1 MEIFCSMEQERQ
13 QEIRGLF
20 QILEQTAE
28 IAENSALTE
37 NYKDGES
44 RCISQ
49 FNKVLKRLSALD
61 AVPDELFEPLHED
74 ANYSEI
80 SIACN
85 HLAAYLSEGLGSFPD
100 LKGMVTNI
108 LGKRFIENI
117 EEELKEGKI
126 GDLIR
131 NAIPEF
137 MTETTLDDI
146 NESFNVSPDGRL
158 ILDVDFGTIDIRTAE
173 RESVNVVVHRAAKF
187 KTDRHATDLLKDF
200 QVNINPKEGEL
211 QIEARFKD
219 GKRYW
224 KRNTDRLNI
233 HFDITVPQ
241 TFHGVYLKTAAGT
254 ITVQDFSGAVQ
265 SQTNSG
271 ELKFENITGPI
282 FGNTVNGDV
291 RLAQCDVRIE
301 ALRGDIEINNNIG
314 SVDITT
320 SGGSIRCVDVEGEI
334 IGTTSGGN
342 IKLIRC
348 QGGTKVEA
356 SGGSIDLENDGPFTA
371 KTFGGSIN
379 AGISGQLKG
388 DSTIEASG
396 GDITV
401 SLPWNVSLKVDAKCS
416 GGEIASELLE
426 VMTADDE
433 HISGQLYGVVNDDGP
448 LLKLRC
454 IGGDIDLKCN
464 HVDNET

>member
-49 FNKVLKRLSALD
+49 FNQVLKRLTALD
-61 AVPDELFEPLHED
+61 AVPDGLFEPLHED

-85 HLAAYLSEGLGSFPD
+85 HLAAYLNEGLGSFPD
-100 LKGMVTNI
+100 LKDIMTNI
-108 LGKRFIENI
+108 LGKRIIENI
-117 EEELKEGKI
+117 EDELKEGKI

-131 NAIPEF
+131 QAIPEF
-137 MTETTLDDI
+137 MTETVLDDI

-158 ILDVDFGTIDIRTAE
+158 ILDVDIGTIDIRTAE
-173 RESVNVVVHRAAKF
+173 SETVNVVVHRAAKF
-187 KTDRHATDLLKDF
+187 KTDRHVIGLLKDF
-200 QVNINPKEGEL
+200 QVNFNLKEGEL
-211 QIEARFKD
+211 QIDAKFED

-224 KRNTDRLNI
+224 TRHTDRLDI
-233 HFDITVPQ
+233 HFDITVPE
-241 TFHGVYLKTAAGT
+241 TLHAVYLKTSAGD

-271 ELKFENITGPI
+271 VLEFVNIRGPI
-282 FGNTVNGDV
+282 FGNSVNGDV
-291 RLAQCDVRIE
+291 KLAQCESDVRVE
-301 ALRGDIEINNNIG
+301 TLRGDIEIKNNIG
-314 SVDITT
+314 SVDATT
-320 SGGSIRCVDVEGEI
+320 SGGSIRCVDVDGEI
-334 IGTTSGGN
+334 SGETSGGN
-342 IKLIRC
+342 IKLMRC
-348 QGGTKVEA
+348 KGGTKVET
-356 SGGSIDLENDGPFTA
+356 SGGSIDLENDGPIFA

-379 AGISGQLKG
+379 ATISEELKG
-388 DSTIEASG
+388 DSTIEVAG

-401 SLPWNVSLKVDAKCS
+401 SLSSDVSLKVDAKCS
-416 GGEIASELLE
+416 GGEVVSELQE
-426 VMTADDE
+426 VMVADDE
-433 HISGQLYGVVNDDGP
+433 HISGQLYGVVNGDGH

-454 IGGDIDLKCN
+454 IGGDINLKDL
-464 HVDNET
+464 

>member
-1 MEIFCSMEQERQ
+1 MEQERQ

-44 RCISQ
+44 RCVSQ

-61 AVPDELFEPLHED
+61 AVPDALFEPLHED

-187 KTDRHATDLLKDF
+187 KTDRHATDLLRDF

-291 RLAQCDVRIE
+291 RLAQCEGNVRIE

-356 SGGSIDLENDGPFTA
+356 SGGSIDLENDGPITA

-401 SLPWNVSLKVDAKCS
+401 SLPLNVSLKVDAKCS
-416 GGEIASELLE
+416 GGEIASELTD
-426 VMTADDE
+426 VIVTDDE
-433 HISGQLYGVVNDDGP
+433 HISGQLYGVVNGDGP